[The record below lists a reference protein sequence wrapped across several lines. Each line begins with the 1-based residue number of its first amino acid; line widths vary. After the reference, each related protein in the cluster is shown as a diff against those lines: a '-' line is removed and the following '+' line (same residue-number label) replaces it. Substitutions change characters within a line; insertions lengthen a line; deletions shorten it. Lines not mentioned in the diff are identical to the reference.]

1 MDYFYEVFLGMPR
14 AGPGD
19 SQSTR
24 KAFGFMKNLPA
35 TPWILDI
42 GCGQGMQTIE
52 LARLT
57 KGTIT
62 ALDSYQPFLD
72 ILMKNA
78 QKAGVEKRIL
88 PKNQS
93 MLEMG
98 FEKNSFDVIWSEGA
112 LYIMGFQN
120 GLRKCHELLK
130 KQGYL
135 AVTEAV
141 LFTTAIPTP
150 LQQFW
155 DKMYPVIQDVP
166 KNIALIQSEGFRL
179 VGHFPLPKS
188 SWTDAY
194 YIPMQNSINHLK
206 EKYHDTPAALKVFS
220 ECEEEIKMYDQY
232 SDYFGYEFF
241 IMQRP

>member
-1 MDYFYEVFLGMPR
+1 
-14 AGPGD
+14 
-19 SQSTR
+19 
-24 KAFGFMKNLPA
+24 
-35 TPWILDI
+35 
-42 GCGQGMQTIE
+42 
-52 LARLT
+52 
-57 KGTIT
+57 
-62 ALDSYQPFLD
+62 
-72 ILMKNA
+72 
-78 QKAGVEKRIL
+78 
-88 PKNQS
+88 
-93 MLEMG
+93 
-98 FEKNSFDVIWSEGA
+98 
-112 LYIMGFQN
+112 MGFQN

-141 LFTTAIPTP
+141 LFTTPIPTP

-166 KNIALIQSEGFRL
+166 QNIALIQNEGFRL

-220 ECEEEIKMYDQY
+220 ECEDEIKMYEQY
-232 SDYFGYEFF
+232 SDNFGYEFF